1 MRTGGLKTCL
11 LLPVYRQSIHHKTL
25 LERVKCPFAAIRAQG
40 LPWIRAAA
48 RRSLHDCILW
58 LANGLGTVLPSIGS
72 PAMRV
77 VRSSLLS
84 ALLPL
89 FAACQMLSAAPP
101 NPSAGLTRMQGE
113 LSGQDGQLLF
123 QPCNDTRRYVVT
135 DTAGTSLLQ
144 EATTLA
150 SQPGKLFVDLRG
162 RFDAGAKG
170 GGSGQVKLQQV
181 YRLTHSS
188 RACNDPD
195 FKRLKLFA
203 SGQAPHWTVQVTPKG
218 MEINRPGQ
226 PPLALPYLE
235 ETLPDGRLSLSSEA
249 NGQRAELWVAPQRCV
264 DPATGTV
271 SSLTAEF
278 RFNNDVQRGCA
289 WFGGARDN

>member
-1 MRTGGLKTCL
+1 MR
-11 LLPVYRQSIHHKTL
+11 VRSTL
-25 LERVKCPFAAIRAQG
+25 LF
-40 LPWIRAAA
+40 
-48 RRSLHDCILW
+48 
-58 LANGLGTVLPSIGS
+58 
-72 PAMRV
+72 
-77 VRSSLLS
+77 

-89 FAACQMLSAAPP
+89 FSACTLFTATPQGS
-101 NPSAGLTRMQGE
+101 NAGLTRMQGE
-113 LSGQDGQLLF
+113 LSGQNGQLLF

-144 EATTLA
+144 EAATLA

-162 RFDAGAKG
+162 RFDASAKG
-170 GGSGQVKLQQV
+170 GGSGQVNLQQV
-181 YRLTHSS
+181 YRLARSDS
-188 RACNDPD
+188 ACKDPD

-249 NGQRAELWVAPQRCV
+249 NGQRVELWVAPQRCV
-264 DPATGTV
+264 GSATGTV

-278 RFNNDVQRGCA
+278 RFNKEVQRGCA
-289 WFGGARDN
+289 WFGGARDD